1 MIDIDEMENWCQ
13 ENGFIFTQGRS
24 SGKFTT
30 QQRMLLQWF
39 NENPDKEIR
48 SAIIGGKLRYIIV
61 KKEK

>member
-1 MIDIDEMENWCQ
+1 MVDIDEIENWCQ
-13 ENGFIFTQGRS
+13 ENGFLFNRGRS
-24 SGKFTT
+24 NGKFNMWE
-30 QQRMLLQWF
+30 RALLQWL

>member
-13 ENGFIFTQGRS
+13 ENGFVINGRS
-24 SGKFTT
+24 NGKFNMW
-30 QQRMLLQWF
+30 QRALLEWL

-48 SAIIGGKLRYIIV
+48 SAIICGKLRYIIV